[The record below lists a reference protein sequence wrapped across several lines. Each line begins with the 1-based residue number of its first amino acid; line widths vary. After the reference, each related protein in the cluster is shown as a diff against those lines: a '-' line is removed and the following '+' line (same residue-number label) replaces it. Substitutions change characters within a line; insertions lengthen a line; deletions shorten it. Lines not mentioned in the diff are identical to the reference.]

1 MYEVDKMK
9 ASATAHPIQG
19 LIKYHGLKDEVLRIP
34 FHDSI
39 SVATAPTVTHTT
51 VEFGR
56 FKKDSAS
63 VDGRNLSGRELER
76 VVSVVDEVRRRSG
89 VDLRFKMAST
99 NNFPSNIGL
108 GASASGFAAL
118 AVAAAKAAGLRLS
131 LEQLSVI
138 ARRGAGSAAR
148 SVTGAF
154 SRWRAGFDDEE
165 SYSYQ
170 ISSEDFQM
178 GIVVALIP
186 AFKSTKSAHKA
197 VLGSPFFHSRLAF
210 VHEALAEME
219 NAIRK
224 RDIDRIGILA
234 ERDSLILHGITMT
247 GLDEM
252 ILWRPETVKVI
263 LEVRKMRSEGLP
275 AYFSIDT
282 GATVYVNTWPKHVHE
297 VESRLKDLGLDTIL
311 CGVGGSAKLTRKH
324 LF

>member
-1 MYEVDKMK
+1 MK
-9 ASATAHPIQG
+9 GSATAHPIQG
-19 LIKYHGLKDEVLRIP
+19 LIKYHGLKDERLRIP

-39 SVATAPTVTHTT
+39 SVATAPTVSHTT
-51 VEFGR
+51 IEFGK
-56 FKKDSAS
+56 FKRSTAS
-63 VDGRNLSGRELER
+63 VDGRNLVGREMER
-76 VVSVVDEVRRRSG
+76 VLAVVDVVRERSG
-89 VDLRFKMAST
+89 IDEKFKMVSN
-99 NNFPSNIGL
+99 NNFPSNVGL

-118 AVAAAKAAGLRLS
+118 AVASCKAVGLKLS
-131 LEQLSVI
+131 LEEMSAI
-138 ARRGAGSAAR
+138 ARRGAGSASR

-154 SRWRAGFDDEE
+154 SRWKAGHEDEE

-186 AFKSTKSAHKA
+186 SFKYTESAHKA
-197 VLGSPFFHSRLAF
+197 VLGSPFFHSRLAYI
-210 VHEALAEME
+210 HGALAEME
-219 NAIRK
+219 NAVRK
-224 RDIDRIGILA
+224 RDIAKIGMLA

-282 GATVYVNTWPKHVHE
+282 GATVYVNTKPKHVPE
-297 VESRLKDLGLDTIL
+297 VEKRIRQLGVESIV
-311 CGVGGSAKLTRKH
+311 CGVGGSAKPTKRH

>member
-1 MYEVDKMK
+1 MK
-9 ASATAHPIQG
+9 GSATAHPIQG
-19 LIKYHGLKDEVLRIP
+19 LIKYHGLKDEDLRIP

-39 SVATAPTVTHTT
+39 SVSTAPTVSHTT

-56 FKKDSAS
+56 FKKDTAS
-63 VDGRNLSGRELER
+63 VDGRNLIGRELDR
-76 VVSVVDEVRRRSG
+76 VLAVVDEVRKRSG
-89 VDLRFKMAST
+89 VRMKFKMVSK
-99 NNFPSNIGL
+99 NNFPSNVGL

-118 AVAAAKAAGLRLS
+118 AVSSCKAVGLRLS
-131 LEQLSVI
+131 LEEISAI
-138 ARRGAGSAAR
+138 ARRGAGSASR

-154 SRWRAGFDDEE
+154 SRWKAGHEDRE
-165 SYSYQ
+165 SYSVQ
-170 ISSEDFQM
+170 IESEDFQM

-186 AFKSTKSAHKA
+186 AFKYTESAHKA
-197 VLGSPFFHSRLAF
+197 VLGSPFFHSRLAYI
-210 VHEALAEME
+210 HGALAEME
-219 NAIRK
+219 SAIRK
-224 RDIDRIGILA
+224 RDIAKIGILA

-282 GATVYVNTWPKHVHE
+282 GATVYVNTRPKHIRE
-297 VESRLKDLGLDTIL
+297 VEQRIKKLGIETIV
-311 CGVGGSAKLTRKH
+311 CGVGGSAKTTGKH

>member
-1 MYEVDKMK
+1 MK
-9 ASATAHPIQG
+9 GSATAHPIQG
-19 LIKYHGLKDEVLRIP
+19 LIKYHGLKDEELRIP

-39 SVATAPTVTHTT
+39 SVSTAPTVSHTT

-56 FKKDSAS
+56 FKKDTAS
-63 VDGRNLSGRELER
+63 VDGRNLIGRELDR
-76 VVSVVDEVRRRSG
+76 VLAVVDEVRKRSG
-89 VDLRFKMAST
+89 VRMKFKMVSK
-99 NNFPSNIGL
+99 NNFPSNVGL

-118 AVAAAKAAGLRLS
+118 AVSSCKAVGLRLS
-131 LEQLSVI
+131 LEEISAI
-138 ARRGAGSAAR
+138 ARRGAGSASR

-154 SRWRAGFDDEE
+154 SRWKAGHEDRE
-165 SYSYQ
+165 SYSVQ
-170 ISSEDFQM
+170 IESEDFQM

-186 AFKSTKSAHKA
+186 AFKYTESAHKA
-197 VLGSPFFHSRLAF
+197 VLGSPFFHSRLAYI
-210 VHEALAEME
+210 HGALAEME
-219 NAIRK
+219 SAIRK
-224 RDIDRIGILA
+224 RDIAKIGILA

-282 GATVYVNTWPKHVHE
+282 GATVYVNTRPKHIRE
-297 VESRLKDLGLDTIL
+297 VEQRIKKLGIETIV
-311 CGVGGSAKLTRKH
+311 CGVGGSARTTGKH